1 MGNKYINAQEFPKQ
15 VRLTEVKITFI
26 DSDKPKTD
34 PDPSNTKLKVAL
46 GQKSALEGT

>member
-1 MGNKYINAQEFPKQ
+1 MGNKYTNTQEFPKQ

-46 GQKSALEGT
+46 GQKVR